1 MDMENLPLEAL
12 GSAIESKSARIG
24 ILGAG
29 YVGLPLACAFAQ
41 AGFETIAGDNDPKK
55 VLAINHGSSYVDDD
69 YVSQSLPRLVAS
81 KALRAEGNATRV
93 ASLVDFAIITVP
105 TPLSDKKEPDLS
117 HVTRVT
123 EAIAREIRPGRFV
136 ILESTVYPGTT
147 DEVLKPILERTGLR
161 AGKDF
166 GLAHSPER
174 IDYGNK
180 KYPFLEIPKVVGGVT
195 PLCTR
200 IAGELYAKVIEAPV
214 IRVSDARTAEATK
227 MLENTYRYVNIA
239 LANEL
244 AILHEKLGIDFFEV
258 IAAASTKPFGFQP
271 FYPGLGVGGHCIPK
285 DPHYLAYKARQVGG
299 PLRFVELSA
308 EINDSMIDHIVGRL
322 EQLVRSLG
330 RSIRGSKVTIL
341 GLAFK
346 PDVSDFRRSPSIA
359 LVDRLM
365 GLGMRIVVYDPLVK
379 SIPTKRGELT
389 SSGDLDESVSDSEIL
404 VLSTPHTIFR
414 QIDLRKLVARMC
426 SEPIIV
432 DAKGFW
438 SSTECESAGFRYIG
452 LGRP

>member
-1 MDMENLPLEAL
+1 MENLPLEAL
-12 GSAIESKSARIG
+12 SSAIESKSARIG
-24 ILGAG
+24 IFGAG

-41 AGFETIAGDNDPKK
+41 AGFETIAEDNDPKK

-69 YVSQSLPRLVAS
+69 YVSQYLPRLVAS
-81 KALRAEGNATRV
+81 KALRAESNATRV

-105 TPLSDKKEPDLS
+105 TPLNDKKEPDLS
-117 HVTRVT
+117 YVTRVT
-123 EAIAREIRPGRFV
+123 EDIAREIRPCKFV

-147 DEVLKPILERTGLR
+147 DELLKSILEKKGLR

-180 KYPFLEIPKVVGGVT
+180 KYSFLEIPKVVGGVT

-200 IAGELYAKVIEAPV
+200 IASELYAKIIRAPI

-285 DPHYLAYKARQVGG
+285 DPHYLAYRARQVGG
-299 PLRFVELSA
+299 SLRFVKLSA

-322 EQLVRSLG
+322 EQFVRSLG

-359 LVDRLM
+359 LAERLM
-365 GLGMRIVVYDPLVK
+365 GLGMRIVTYDPFVK
-379 SIPTKRGELT
+379 SIPTKGGELT
-389 SSGDLDESVSDSEIL
+389 SCGDLNESVSDSEVLI
-404 VLSTPHTIFR
+404 LSTPHTIFR
-414 QIDLRKLVARMC
+414 QIDLRKLVTRMR

-432 DAKGFW
+432 DTRGFW